1 MTVCAP
7 GVWSGEGFGVDGDGV
22 IALNVD
28 PFLPHG
34 ETDVPFLQLPG
45 VEVVHRQAQDFA
57 RKLGVV
63 PSFFFF
69 FEKYV

>member
-1 MTVCAP
+1 MKVTVCPP

-22 IALNVD
+22 IALDVD

-45 VEVVHRQAQDFA
+45 VEVVHCQAQDFA

-63 PSFFFF
+63 PRL
-69 FEKYV
+69 